1 MAEAVAQAAGPPARN
16 GHGVTPVRK
25 DRSNAV
31 PHARQADA
39 WTNWMQDMPASTI
52 RTIPIKH
59 CNFEAK
65 VRTAGSGPP
74 LVYLHAA
81 GGPIWDPF
89 VEWLTQD
96 YTVYA
101 PHHPGTGETVRE
113 SIYAVESLWDLVLI
127 YDELFDALKLDT
139 IPIIGTSFGGMM
151 ACELA
156 AHRPERISRMVVL
169 DPIGL
174 WRDDAPVAP
183 YMLMPPDKL
192 LATLYK
198 DLESEPV
205 KAQIKMPDDPDEVA
219 VMTAD
224 LVWALGA
231 TGKFVWPIPDK
242 GLKKRLHRVTA
253 PTLIVWGE
261 DDALV
266 SAVYAKEFAA
276 RIANSRVEI
285 IKDCGHV
292 PQVERLDALKPLV
305 ANFLAA
311 QRVAATA

>member
-1 MAEAVAQAAGPPARN
+1 MATPAL
-16 GHGVTPVRK
+16 T
-25 DRSNAV
+25 
-31 PHARQADA
+31 
-39 WTNWMQDMPASTI
+39 ASMK
-52 RTIPIKH
+52 TIPIRH

-65 VRTAGSGPP
+65 VKTAGSGPP

-89 VEWLTQD
+89 VEGLCQR

-101 PHHPGTGETVRE
+101 PHHPGTGDTSRD

-127 YDELFDALKLDT
+127 YDELLDALDLPT
-139 IPIIGTSFGGMM
+139 VPVIGTSFGGMM

-156 AHRPERISRMVVL
+156 AHRPDRVTKMVLL

-174 WRDDAPVAP
+174 WREDAPVAP
-183 YMLMPPDKL
+183 YMLMPPEKL
-192 LATLYK
+192 VATLYK
-198 DLESEPV
+198 DLGSEAV
-205 KAQIKMPDDPDEVA
+205 QKALQMPDDPDEFA
-219 VMTAD
+219 TATAD

-242 GLKKRLHRVTA
+242 GLKKRMHRIKA
-253 PTLIVWGE
+253 DTLIVWGE

-266 SAVYAKEFAA
+266 SSIYAKEFAA
-276 RIANSRVEI
+276 RIAKSRIEI

-292 PQVERLDALKPLV
+292 PQVEKLEILGPLV
-305 ANFLAA
+305 AKFLAA
-311 QRVAATA
+311 

>member
-1 MAEAVAQAAGPPARN
+1 M
-16 GHGVTPVRK
+16 VTATVK
-25 DRSNAV
+25 
-31 PHARQADA
+31 
-39 WTNWMQDMPASTI
+39 
-52 RTIPIKH
+52 TIPIRH

-65 VRTAGSGPP
+65 VKTAGNGPP
-74 LVYLHAA
+74 LLYLHAA

-89 VEWLTQD
+89 VEGLCEQF
-96 YTVYA
+96 TVYA
-101 PHHPGTGETVRE
+101 PHHPGTGETARDA
-113 SIYAVESLWDLVLI
+113 IYTVDSLWDLVLI
-127 YDELFDALKLDT
+127 YEEILDALNLT
-139 IPIIGTSFGGMM
+139 SVPVIGTSFGGMM

-156 AHRPERISRMVVL
+156 AHRPDRISKMIVL

-183 YMLMPPDKL
+183 YMLMPPEKL

-198 DLESEPV
+198 HLDSEPV
-205 KAQIKMPDDPDEVA
+205 QQAIKMPDDPKEVA
-219 VMTAD
+219 VITAD

-242 GLKKRLHRVTA
+242 GLKKRLHRVKA
-253 PTLIVWGE
+253 PTMIVWGE

-292 PQVERLDALKPLV
+292 PQVERLDVLRPLV
-305 ANFLAA
+305 ANFLAS
-311 QRVAATA
+311 